1 MLENKAKTTKTIKQ
15 TNKSA
20 GNMKTLDN
28 PTTQSKQQLKNK
40 ANKTKQNKSCLGETG
55 GLQSIGIL
63 I

>member
-1 MLENKAKTTKTIKQ
+1 MLENKAKNNNNQ
-15 TNKSA
+15 TNKTA

-40 ANKTKQNKSCLGETG
+40 ENKTKQNKSCLEETG
-55 GLQSIGIL
+55 GLQNIGIL